1 MGPKIHDPL
10 SSVGTKPKKAA
21 GGHKVSKIA
30 PNFTTTDYLK
40 VENNV
45 VPSFGDAQETMYLER
60 LKLRSK
66 LEVLD
71 PGSVPAAS
79 DFEAMLRQVNIELN
93 TMYASGGVN
102 DAAGYKNRA
111 NLEILY
117 SRFGTRNLFNVAH
130 SIATS
135 RLQEQSIKE
144 FKALVADPNTA
155 VATVLG
161 TGTGTGNVVDSA
173 RTGKI
178 QMKLLGQVQET
189 RRNLFGFNK
198 LQLTAAAAAM
208 P

>member
-1 MGPKIHDPL
+1 MAPKIKDPL
-10 SSVGTKPKKAA
+10 GTVGTKPKKAP
-21 GGHKVSKIA
+21 GGHKTKSA

-40 VENNV
+40 VESNV
-45 VPSFGDAQETMYLER
+45 VPNFSDEQETRYLER
-60 LKLRSK
+60 IKLRSK
-66 LEVLD
+66 LELLD
-71 PGSVPAAS
+71 PGSVPQAS

-93 TMYASGGVN
+93 TMYASGSQN
-102 DAAGYKNRA
+102 NEAGYRNRA

-161 TGTGTGNVVDSA
+161 TGAGSDNIVDAS
-173 RTGKI
+173 RTGRRQI
-178 QMKLLGQVQET
+178 QQIGVASEA

-198 LQLTAAAAAM
+198 VQLTAAAAAM